1 MKKLDV
7 VQMENTNGGYMSEGT
22 RNWCNSMKVLLRI
35 GDINEIDSFDYASF
49 TYNKVCI
56 LGKTL

>member
-22 RNWCNSMKVLLRI
+22 RTWCNSMKVLLRI
-35 GDINEIDSFDYASF
+35 GEINEIDSFDYAYGLYRV
-49 TYNKVCI
+49 TCM
-56 LGKTL
+56 